1 MSKSVE
7 RRVWYMRSCVML
19 IVLGGLPF
27 GAGAET
33 LDDLLKRFAGS
44 ETEISGHI
52 GTGLNIMD
60 DEALSFRD
68 KTKVVYPVV
77 FDAGRDARK
86 ALEGCKFAMF
96 GGGSPCELTGK
107 AEIEMDGSAI
117 RLIIFEVT
125 NIADPAP
132 LN

>member
-1 MSKSVE
+1 MKSHI
-7 RRVWYMRSCVML
+7 L
-19 IVLGGLPF
+19 PIILALLPF

-44 ETEISGHI
+44 EVEISGHI

-77 FDAGRDARK
+77 FDAGREARK
-86 ALEGCKFAMF
+86 KLDGCEFAIF
-96 GGGSPCELTGK
+96 GGGSPCEITGK
-107 AEIEMDGSAI
+107 AEIEMDGAAI

-125 NIADPAP
+125 NLADPAP